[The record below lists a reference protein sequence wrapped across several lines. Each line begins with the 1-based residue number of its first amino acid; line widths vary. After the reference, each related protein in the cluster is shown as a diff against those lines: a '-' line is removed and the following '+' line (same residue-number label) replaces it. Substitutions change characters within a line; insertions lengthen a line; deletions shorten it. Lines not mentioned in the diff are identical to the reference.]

1 MLVASHKHQ
10 FDFEIFLEA
19 TVFFSKRTLTLKET
33 LNHTKHFNKK
43 ENYKET
49 LEVPFIFNLQTISTM
64 PPLALL
70 PESVWRYWLRMESRR
85 TGQKNHICPGD
96 DKEEI
101 TVDEAP

>member
-1 MLVASHKHQ
+1 
-10 FDFEIFLEA
+10 
-19 TVFFSKRTLTLKET
+19 

-70 PESVWRYWLRMESRR
+70 PESVWRCWLRMESRR